1 MTPGALALA
10 VLDTAAS
17 VLVDPPERAY
27 VAHGSPAGDLCE
39 ELVVWVDSYQAIPTP
54 RPRPSIST
62 DSARSGGCVVLH
74 QVRVNVQL
82 TRCHPTV
89 DDLGYPPAPDDLTDV
104 AVRLTDEA
112 WSLWCG
118 LISSTAEWGGDWVTW
133 DTAQVSDPE
142 GGYASWTISFTSRI
156 D

>member
-10 VLDTAAS
+10 VLDAAAS

-39 ELVVWVDSYQAIPTP
+39 ELVVWVDSYQTAP
-54 RPRPSIST
+54 RARP
-62 DSARSGGCVVLH
+62 GGCVVPQ

-142 GGYASWTISFTSRI
+142 GGYASWTISFTTRI